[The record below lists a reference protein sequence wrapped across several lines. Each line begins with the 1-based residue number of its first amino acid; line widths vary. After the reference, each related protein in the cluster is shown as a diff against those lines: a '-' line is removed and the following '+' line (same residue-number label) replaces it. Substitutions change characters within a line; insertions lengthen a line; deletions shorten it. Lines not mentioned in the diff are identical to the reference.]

1 MLSKQDIISHY
12 SNELVK
18 KEIFNFAKQR
28 WVAILGQT
36 MIRYDKNNKPLKFD
50 KDEDVQKIVIQYN
63 VRTIYA
69 TAAKFKQ
76 LNSKSDLDNG
86 SNIFAYTPFF
96 DIDTT
101 LQKWEYAI
109 KAADVIV
116 SQLEKEGVSKSVYL
130 LWSGEGIHVRINE
143 NAIPE
148 KMDPVVSASA
158 IVKYIIKRVKSELEN
173 IAKES
178 GGVLKVED
186 LIDSK
191 RIFTVPLSFHKSID
205 LVTVCFSPS
214 DLHNFIPE
222 WANPKNFKHKEGLYN
237 IYEKDEAEDL
247 VIKAISEI
255 SIPVTSHEKVSY
267 SKPKSTEGGELGRF
281 QVMGLLQ
288 AARYYVLYGDIDKAK
303 SFGLNRAI
311 FYAWA
316 KYYGKG
322 YSLRKGKI
330 KGEGGLAEKHEEG
343 KELKNVAGEEVFI
356 DKATGLFMISDKPQT
371 PDDYNKEIKNK
382 IELIINYDKAWEA
395 AVKYVSS
402 FSRSIILDQRQFYQ
416 KVYLP
421 VRDNFIEKVVKGKK
435 SGLEAYFT

>member
-1 MLSKQDIISHY
+1 MLSRQEIISHY
-12 SNELVK
+12 SNEQVK
-18 KEIFNFAKQR
+18 NEIFNFAKQR
-28 WVAILGQT
+28 WVALLGQT
-36 MIRYDKNNKPLKFD
+36 MIRYDKYNKPLRFD
-50 KDEDVQKIVIQYN
+50 KVEDVQKDVIQYN

-69 TAAKFKQ
+69 TAAKFRQ
-76 LNSKSDLDNG
+76 LDSKNDVNNG
-86 SNIFAYTPFF
+86 SNIFSYTPFF
-96 DIDTT
+96 DIDTS

-109 KAADVIV
+109 KVADIII

-148 KMDPVVSASA
+148 KMDPIVSASA
-158 IVKYIIKRVKSELEN
+158 IVKYIIKKAKNELES

-178 GGVLKVED
+178 GGVLKVEN

-191 RIFTVPLSFHKSID
+191 RIFTAPLSFHKSVD
-205 LVTVCFSPS
+205 LITVCFLPS
-214 DLHNFIPE
+214 DLHNFTPE
-222 WANPKNFKHKEGLYN
+222 WANPKNFKHREGLYN
-237 IYEKDEAEDL
+237 AYEKDEAEDL
-247 VIKAISEI
+247 VIKAVSEL

-267 SKPKSTEGGELGRF
+267 SEEKTSEGVELGRF

-288 AARYYVLYGDIDKAK
+288 AARYYILYGDMDKAK

-322 YSLRKGKI
+322 YSLRKGKV
-330 KGEGGLAEKHEEG
+330 KDKEGLAEKHEEG
-343 KELKNVAGEEVFI
+343 KELKNIAGEEVFI
-356 DKATGLFMISDKPQT
+356 DKATGLFEIGDKPQN
-371 PDDYNKEIKNK
+371 PDDYDKEIKNK
-382 IELIINYDKAWEA
+382 IELIINYDKVWEDA
-395 AVKYVSS
+395 IKYISS
-402 FSRSIILDQRQFYQ
+402 FPRNIILDQRQFYQ